1 MNAASDWISVLP
13 ALALVL
19 GALAAAVTG
28 PVRPR
33 DPAAPAP
40 RGFLLEAVTC
50 AALGTAL
57 GIVVWR
63 LLRGMPAATGFG
75 GAVVLD
81 DITLFLSLAILS
93 AAAMSILLSEDFVRN
108 HGIPAGEYSALV
120 LLASAGMILLVQ
132 SLDFATFFVSLEI
145 LSLCVYALA
154 GVQRRDPRS
163 NESAIK
169 YFVMGAFASGFLLFG
184 IALLYGATGSTSI
197 PEIAARLRSGPSDP
211 HSLAALGMILLTVGL
226 AFKVGAVPFHMW
238 VPDVYQG
245 APTAVTAFMA
255 AAVKA
260 AAFGAFLRVVL
271 ALGPA
276 PAWSETLAGLAVA
289 TMVAGNLLA
298 LRQRNVKR
306 MLAYSSVAHAGNV
319 LVGLAAGSGE
329 AAAAAVFH
337 LFAYAFMTMGAF
349 AFLSWMGREG
359 RDAEDLEDFG
369 GLAKRHPWPAA
380 VMTLLLVS
388 LGGLPPTA
396 GFFGKFW
403 IFKAALA
410 EGRVLLVVVG
420 VIATAVSLYYYLRV
434 VVAMTMQPAKE
445 GEGDADRRLPVNA
458 GFVTG
463 VAAAMTLL
471 LGVWPSRFLDLA
483 LRSVEQLLSK

>member
-1 MNAASDWISVLP
+1 MIASNDWIPILP

-19 GALAAAVTG
+19 GALAAALLG
-28 PVRPR
+28 PIGPRRPR
-33 DPAAPAP
+33 GLPM
-40 RGFLLEAVTC
+40 EVSTVVS
-50 AALGTAL
+50 LGTAI
-57 GIVVWR
+57 GIVAWR
-63 LLRGMPAATGFG
+63 LIRGVPAIEGFG

-81 DITLFLSLAILS
+81 DFALFLSLAVLT
-93 AAAMSILLSEDFVRN
+93 AAAMAILLSEDLLRERPV
-108 HGIPAGEYSALV
+108 PAGEFTALV

-145 LSLCVYALA
+145 LSLCVYALS
-154 GVQRRDPRS
+154 GILRRDPRA
-163 NESAIK
+163 NEAAIK

-184 IALLYGATGSTSI
+184 IAVLYGATGSLSI
-197 PEIAARLRSGPSDP
+197 PEIAARLRSGESGP
-211 HSLAALGMILLTVGL
+211 HSLAPLGLVLLSAGL

-245 APTAVTAFMA
+245 SPTAVTAFMS

-260 AAFGAFLRVVL
+260 SAFGAFLRILL
-271 ALGPA
+271 ATGPV
-276 PAWSETLAGLAVA
+276 PACAGTLAALAIA

-298 LRQRNVKR
+298 LRQRSVKR
-306 MLAYSSVAHAGNV
+306 MLAYSSVAHAGTV
-319 LVGLAAGSGE
+319 LVGLAAGSAE
-329 AAAAAVFH
+329 AASAAVFY
-337 LFAYAFMTMGAF
+337 LFAYAFMTLGAF
-349 AFLSWMGREG
+349 AFLSWMARDGK
-359 RDAEDLEDFG
+359 DAEDLEDFA

-403 IFKAALA
+403 IFKSALA
-410 EGRVLLVVVG
+410 AGEVALVVTG
-420 VIATAVSLYYYLRV
+420 VATTAVSLYYYLRV
-434 VVAMTMQPAKE
+434 VVVMTMRPGEEEPA
-445 GEGDADRRLPVNA
+445 GRRRPFHA
-458 GFVTG
+458 GFVTA

-483 LRSVEQLLSK
+483 LRSVEQMLSR